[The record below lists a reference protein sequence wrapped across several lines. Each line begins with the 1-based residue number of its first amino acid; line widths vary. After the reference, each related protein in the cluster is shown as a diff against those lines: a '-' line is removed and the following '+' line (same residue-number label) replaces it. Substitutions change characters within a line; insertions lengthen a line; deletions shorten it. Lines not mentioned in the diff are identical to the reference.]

1 MHCSAARFGPFLNG
15 LLVYLLTAI
24 LHLKL
29 LHTSRLTFFRFYAS
43 ISIKRITVSISI
55 IRRDSP
61 RCRNSHPRRSAKTIR
76 SGQRSSPCC
85 SDLPGLF
92 VCHAV
97 AWRTCTA
104 NPLIHQRPIQ
114 SSLDI
119 SRITASTSPGT
130 TITELDRR
138 VKLPTELESQ
148 DTLRYF
154 GLNKIRVDQIWQLWK
169 SINPYRFK
177 GDFGDFAR
185 AVLGNR
191 VGGERCDFGEPG
203 VGWSPYL
210 RRVGV
215 DEKLID
221 AIARPDPPFD
231 GVRLT

>member
-1 MHCSAARFGPFLNG
+1 MSKFPRQTLSKDDPIRLETQSMLFRSTGTVHVSRRRLEDMYREPRYLSA
-15 LLVYLLTAI
+15 
-24 LHLKL
+24 
-29 LHTSRLTFFRFYAS
+29 S
-43 ISIKRITVSISI
+43 
-55 IRRDSP
+55 
-61 RCRNSHPRRSAKTIR
+61 
-76 SGQRSSPCC
+76 
-85 SDLPGLF
+85 
-92 VCHAV
+92 
-97 AWRTCTA
+97 
-104 NPLIHQRPIQ
+104 IQ

-119 SRITASTSPGT
+119 SRIIASRSPGT
-130 TITELDRR
+130 TIIEPDRR
-138 VKLPTELESQ
+138 VQLPTELDAQ
-148 DTLRYF
+148 DNLRYF

-191 VGGERCDFGEPG
+191 VGGERCDFGESG
-203 VGWSPYL
+203 VDWSPYL